1 MSIKSGRGSFM
12 SVKKVGRGSFM
23 AAKDREREY
32 DFVEQPPEEFFCPV
46 SFAVLLEP
54 YQTQCC
60 ANQLS
65 QETYQRLQG
74 QPCPV
79 CREENLAAMKD
90 NFHKRRVFSLKVRCP
105 HKAEGCEWQGEL
117 RGLEQHLNTNS
128 SAGECRYVD
137 VDCPYACGERVQR
150 RSLEEHKSQRC
161 PLRPFTCQYCNHKAT
176 HQKVTKE
183 HWPVCEKYPL
193 PCPNECGEGEI
204 ERQHLKGHLEQ
215 TCPLEVIQCDFSY
228 AGCGAQLQRRLMSAH
243 MKEGME
249 AHLSLLSLVVPNL
262 QTLVQQ
268 QGDLMK
274 QMRDQSKQQGDQIKQ
289 QGDLIKQMRDQS
301 KQDRD
306 QMKQQGDQIKQQG
319 DQQGD
324 QIKQQGDQMK
334 QQGDQMKQQGYHIK
348 QQGDQIKQQGD
359 LIKQMRDQIKLD
371 REQDRDQIKQQGD
384 LMIQMRDQMKQMEN
398 RIKQLEKPFPPVDII
413 MDDFEKH
420 KKSNDIWFSRPFY
433 THHGGYKM
441 CLMVDANGVV
451 GGKGT
456 PVSVLVHLMRG
467 EFDDFLKWPFRGDVT
482 IQLKKTDP
490 PHYQMIRSF
499 DNATPDRC
507 VCKPPTKGRNL
518 GWGYY
523 QYISLADLYAGG
535 YLKDDKLVFCVSD
548 IVVKSK

>member
-1 MSIKSGRGSFM
+1 
-12 SVKKVGRGSFM
+12 M
-23 AAKDREREY
+23 AREHEY

-46 SFAVLLEP
+46 TFAVLLEP

-74 QPCPV
+74 RACPV
-79 CREENLAAMKD
+79 CREDNLAAMKD
-90 NFHKRRVFSLKVRCP
+90 NFHKRRVLSLKVRCP

-117 RGLEQHLNTNS
+117 RSLEQQLNTNS

-150 RSLEEHKSQRC
+150 LSLEEHKSQRC

-193 PCPNECGEGEI
+193 PCPNKCGVKKI
-204 ERQHLKGHLEQ
+204 ERKHLKGHLEQ
-215 TCPLEVIQCDFSY
+215 TCPLQVIQCDFSY
-228 AGCGAQLQRRLMSAH
+228 AGCGAKLQRRLMSAH

-268 QGDLMK
+268 QGDL
-274 QMRDQSKQQGDQIKQ
+274 
-289 QGDLIKQMRDQS
+289 IKQMRDQI

-306 QMKQQGDQIKQQG
+306 Q
-319 DQQGD
+319 
-324 QIKQQGDQMK
+324 
-334 QQGDQMKQQGYHIK
+334 IK
-348 QQGDQIKQQGD
+348 QQGDQIKQQG
-359 LIKQMRDQIKLD
+359 
-371 REQDRDQIKQQGD
+371 
-384 LMIQMRDQMKQMEN
+384 DQMKQMEN

-413 MDDFEKH
+413 MDDFEQH
-420 KKSNDIWFSRPFY
+420 KKSSEEWYSPPFY
-433 THHGGYKM
+433 THLGGYRM
-441 CLMVDANGVV
+441 CLEIYANREGD
-451 GGKGT
+451 GKGT
-456 PVSVLVHLMRG
+456 HVSVVVYLMRG
-467 EFDDFLKWPFRGDVT
+467 EFDDLLKWPFLGDVT

-490 PHYQMIRSF
+490 PHYQEIF
-499 DNATPDRC
+499 PLNDVPNKYI
-507 VCKPPTKGRNL
+507 CKPTKERNDCGL
-518 GWGYY
+518 GYP
-523 QYISLADLYAGG
+523 QYISHADLYAGG

>member
-1 MSIKSGRGSFM
+1 
-12 SVKKVGRGSFM
+12 M

-60 ANQLS
+60 GNHLS
-65 QETYQRLQG
+65 QEAYQRLQG

-79 CREENLAAMKD
+79 CREENLTAVRDK
-90 NFHKRRVFSLKVRCP
+90 FHKRKALSLKVRCP
-105 HKAEGCEWQGEL
+105 HKAEGCEWEGEL
-117 RGLEQHLNTNS
+117 GSLEQHLNTNS

-193 PCPNECGEGEI
+193 PCPNKCGEEEI

-215 TCPLEVIQCDFSY
+215 TCPLEVIKCDFSY

-249 AHLSLLSLVVPNL
+249 AHLSLLSLVVPTL
-262 QTLVQQ
+262 QTIVQ
-268 QGDLMK
+268 
-274 QMRDQSKQQGDQIKQ
+274 Q
-289 QGDLIKQMRDQS
+289 QGDLIKQ
-301 KQDRD
+301 DR
-306 QMKQQGDQIKQQG
+306 
-319 DQQGD
+319 D

-334 QQGDQMKQQGYHIK
+334 QQGDQMKQQG
-348 QQGDQIKQQGD
+348 D
-359 LIKQMRDQIKLD
+359 L
-371 REQDRDQIKQQGD
+371 
-384 LMIQMRDQMKQMEN
+384 MKQMEN

-420 KKSNDIWFSRPFY
+420 EKSTDFWYSPPFY
-433 THHGGYKM
+433 THLGGYRI
-441 CLMVDANGVV
+441 CLSVSVCANGQ
-451 GGKGT
+451 GDGKDT
-456 PVSVLVHLMRG
+456 HVTVAVHLMRG
-467 EFDDFLKWPFRGDVT
+467 EFDDLLKWPFRGEVT
-482 IQLKKTDP
+482 IQLKKNDP
-490 PHYQMIRSF
+490 PHYQLIVHLMM
-499 DNATPDRC
+499 T
-507 VCKPPTKGRNL
+507 
-518 GWGYY
+518 Y
-523 QYISLADLYAGG
+523 QTSMSANQLR
-535 YLKDDKLVFCVSD
+535 
-548 IVVKSK
+548 